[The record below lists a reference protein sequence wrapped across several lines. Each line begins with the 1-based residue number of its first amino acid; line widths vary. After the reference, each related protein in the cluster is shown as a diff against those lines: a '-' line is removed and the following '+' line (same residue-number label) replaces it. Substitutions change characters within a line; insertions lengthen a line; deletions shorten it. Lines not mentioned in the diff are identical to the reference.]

1 MLSIAYV
8 MYAIIFIKSAKNFLT
23 FPNVHAIIP

>member
-23 FPNVHAIIP
+23 FPNVHVS